1 MYYYFL
7 KLNVSTELIVPTHV
21 LLFSETKCVYGT
33 NVPTHVLLFSETKCS
48 TELIVPAHVLLFSE
62 TKCSTELMSYKTKF
76 FYFWNKS
83 IFRIG
88 NELGHTTDGVFQY
101 NKKFSFLAH
110 FSLVKAWDK

>member
-7 KLNVSTELIVPTHV
+7 KLNVSTELI
-21 LLFSETKCVYGT
+21 
-33 NVPTHVLLFSETKCS
+33 VPTHVLLFSETKCS